1 MSYAT
6 ICAAC
11 ISKAA
16 APSENRVKAAAKLIM
31 TAGMIQPGGDTQRTL
46 SALAEQARA
55 VKAAR
60 IATAA
65 K

>member
-1 MSYAT
+1 
-6 ICAAC
+6 
-11 ISKAA
+11 
-16 APSENRVKAAAKLIM
+16 M
-31 TAGMIQPGGDTQRTL
+31 TAGMIQPGGESSQRTL
-46 SALAEQARA
+46 TALAEQARA